1 VNKKI
6 KLTIGGVPEH
16 FNLPWHLAI
25 ENNKFTKR
33 GIDLKWID
41 IHGGTGAMNKALRD
55 KSIDI
60 AIVLTEGII
69 KDIINGNEAKLVKF
83 YVKSPLLWGI
93 HVGYNS
99 KFTSVKELEKAKI
112 AISRYGSGSH
122 LMAIVNAHS
131 QGFNLDDLDFEI
143 IKNLKGGIESLK
155 NKTADYFLW
164 EHFTTKPYVYDKTV
178 RRIGDIESPW
188 PCFVMA
194 VRNEVLE
201 NDKNAIKT
209 IIKIINKQLVAFE
222 NPLENQEL
230 IELFSKRYNLKIEDI
245 KEWLS
250 ITTWSSKKSIFEKKI
265 YKIQEKLK
273 QFKVIDE
280 IVDAD
285 RLIEKLF

>member
-1 VNKKI
+1 VSKKI

-25 ENNKFTKR
+25 ENNKFSKK
-33 GIDLKWID
+33 GIDLNWVD
-41 IHGGTGAMNKALRD
+41 IYGGTGVMCEALRN
-55 KSIDI
+55 KTIDI
-60 AIVLTEGII
+60 AIILTEGII

-83 YVKSPLLWGI
+83 YVKSPLFWGI
-93 HVGYNS
+93 HVGFQS
-99 KFTSVKELEKAKI
+99 KYTSVTELEKAKI

-122 LMAIVNAHS
+122 LMAIVNAHL
-131 QGFNLDDLDFEI
+131 QGFNLDNLDFEI

-155 NKTADYFLW
+155 NNTADYFLW
-164 EHFTTKPYVYDKTV
+164 EHFTTKPYVYDKIV
-178 RRIGDIESPW
+178 RRIGNIESPW

-201 NDKNAIKT
+201 NDKNAIKK
-209 IIKIINKQLVAFE
+209 IIKIINKQLLDFE
-222 NPLENQEL
+222 NPLGNNDL
-230 IELFSKRYNLKIEDI
+230 IHLFSQRYNLKVEDI
-245 KEWLS
+245 KAWLA
-250 ITTWSSKKSIFEKKI
+250 ITTWSRKKSISENKI
-265 YKIQEKLK
+265 QKIQEKLK